1 MRLITT
7 GIGNMLNSFTE
18 LQPVLM
24 SMLISMVFS
33 FIIISPL
40 STVAIAMAIGLSG
53 IVAGSASIG
62 IAATEAVLL
71 IGTSQ
76 VNRLGIPLSIFFGGV
91 K

>member
-1 MRLITT
+1 
-7 GIGNMLNSFTE
+7 MLNSFTE

-53 IVAGSASIG
+53 IAAGSASIG
-62 IAATEAVLL
+62 IAARSCPSYWYEPSESLRHSFINFLWWRKNDDA
-71 IGTSQ
+71 
-76 VNRLGIPLSIFFGGV
+76 
-91 K
+91 